1 ATFCP
6 HGANRAGDSFL
17 NAAAAS
23 ALSVTAVTGS
33 ASPSPASAGAV
44 AGSREI
50 LGGRFG
56 PAARGPF
63 NLEGNREGRGAVYDS
78 EARYAG
84 NGEFDSDPR
93 LQPPIAHCHVIPAMR
108 AVLFGPLALS
118 RASRGR

>member
-1 ATFCP
+1 LGP
-6 HGANRAGDSFL
+6 PRAGL
-17 NAAAAS
+17 
-23 ALSVTAVTGS
+23 
-33 ASPSPASAGAV
+33 
-44 AGSREI
+44 
-50 LGGRFG
+50 
-56 PAARGPF
+56 F

-118 RASRGR
+118 RASRGRTGGWGRGVIATAHGELPWLAAGGCRAGSPAWRNG